1 MTFPPETSEIVLVE
15 DDPGVRDALQF
26 SLRLAGYSVRAYARA
41 ENALSDTFPRPACLV
56 VDQRLGA
63 NDGLELIRRLRDQHG
78 AMPAVLIASYPGPAL
93 RRRAGAADV
102 AIVEKPLIGGRL
114 LETIG
119 QMSRRAA
126 GPT

>member
-15 DDPGVRDALQF
+15 DDPGVRDAL
-26 SLRLAGYSVRAYARA
+26 G
-41 ENALSDTFPRPACLV
+41 DTFPRPACLV

-93 RRRAGAADV
+93 RRRAVAADV